1 MGLKAGTMSP
11 ILERMSS
18 PNVPDTI
25 PGGKI
30 LLGYDDFW
38 SVPDD
43 GNRYEILDGEM
54 FVTPL
59 PSLRHQ
65 TVSARLHHVL
75 SDYAKRRD
83 LGVVIAAPVGV
94 ILGEHRQ
101 VQPDL
106 LVIRKENYGLI
117 NSKEIVGPPD
127 LVIEILSPTTVR
139 RDRLQKATLYA
150 ASKIPYYWIVDPQN
164 ETIEEYRLEQ
174 DMYILIKKCGGSES
188 IESKAFADLTLS
200 LDTLFDWKD
209 LSKL

>member
-1 MGLKAGTMSP
+1 MPP

-18 PNVPDTI
+18 PNVPDII
-25 PGGKI
+25 PSGKI

-54 FVTPL
+54 FVTP
-59 PSLRHQ
+59 PPGLRHQ
-65 TVSARLHHVL
+65 IVSARLHNAL
-75 SDYAKRRD
+75 SDFAQRRD
-83 LGVVIAAPVGV
+83 LGMVVAAPVGV

-106 LVIRKENYGLI
+106 LYIRKENYAILT
-117 NSKEIVGPPD
+117 SKEVVAPPD
-127 LVIEILSPTTVR
+127 LVIEIISLTTVR
-139 RDRLQKATLYA
+139 RDRLQKAALLYA
-150 ASKIPYYWIVDPQN
+150 GSKIPFYWIVDPQN

-174 DMYILIKKCGGSES
+174 DRYILLKKWGVSERM
-188 IESKAFADLTLS
+188 ESQVFSDLVLS

-209 LSKL
+209 LSNI